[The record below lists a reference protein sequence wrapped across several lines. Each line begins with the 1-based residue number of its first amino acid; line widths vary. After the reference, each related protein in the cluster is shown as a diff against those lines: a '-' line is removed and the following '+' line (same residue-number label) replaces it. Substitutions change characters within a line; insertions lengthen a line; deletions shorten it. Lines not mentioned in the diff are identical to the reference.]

1 MKYLCV
7 MTQHKNGSYSMTTT
21 EALLAMKIGC
31 KVIPAT
37 WTDYT
42 NYYDLQGNKPLNF
55 VSLACA
61 VHKFTE
67 EYADMEWKLYDES
80 GSPTSNEDRM

>member
-1 MKYLCV
+1 MKYLIV
-7 MTQHKNGSYSMTTT
+7 ITQIKNGSYSMTTT

-42 NYYDLQGNKPLNF
+42 NYYDLRGDCICYVNKPLNF
-55 VSLACA
+55 VSLACN
-61 VHKFTE
+61 VNKFTE
-67 EYADMEWKLYDES
+67 EYEGKEWKLYEC
-80 GSPTSNEDRM
+80 

>member
-1 MKYLCV
+1 
-7 MTQHKNGSYSMTTT
+7 MTTV

-42 NYYDLQGNKPLNF
+42 NYYDLRGNCICYVNKSLNF
-55 VSLACA
+55 VSIICA
-61 VHKFTE
+61 VNKFTE
-67 EYADMEWKLYDES
+67 EYKGKKWKLYEC
-80 GSPTSNEDRM
+80 

>member
-1 MKYLCV
+1 MKYLIV
-7 MTQHKNGSYSMTTT
+7 MILTKNGSYSMTTA

-42 NYYDLQGNKPLNF
+42 NYYDLRGDCICYVNKPLNF
-55 VSLACA
+55 VSLACN
-61 VHKFTE
+61 VNKFTE
-67 EYADMEWKLYDES
+67 EYEGKEWKLYEC
-80 GSPTSNEDRM
+80 

>member
-1 MKYLCV
+1 
-7 MTQHKNGSYSMTTT
+7 MTTA

-42 NYYDLQGNKPLNF
+42 NYYDLRGDCICYVNKPLNF
-55 VSLACA
+55 VSLACN
-61 VHKFTE
+61 VNKFTE
-67 EYADMEWKLYDES
+67 EYEGKEWKLYDDS
-80 GSPTSNEDRM
+80 RSNISNENWVQDQS